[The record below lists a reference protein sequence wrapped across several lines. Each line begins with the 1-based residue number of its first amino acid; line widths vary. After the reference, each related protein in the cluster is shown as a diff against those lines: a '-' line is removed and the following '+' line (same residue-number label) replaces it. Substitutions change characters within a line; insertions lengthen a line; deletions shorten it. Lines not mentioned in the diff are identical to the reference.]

1 MPTYPQSRAHAEIH
15 PFLEVVETER
25 PQTLQKVVKRR
36 IWDSQFPVCGMEGH
50 GVHCLPWGLVELC
63 GMRTAQEA
71 YSAREDSSG

>member
-1 MPTYPQSRAHAEIH
+1 MPTYTQSRAHAEMQ

-36 IWDSQFPVCGMEGH
+36 IWDCQFPVCGMEGH
-50 GVHCLPWGLVELC
+50 GVHSFHGGLVELC
-63 GMRTAQEA
+63 RMRTAQEA